1 MTLEDEPLPRTGLCL
16 YDAKNDGF
24 VRIVGEDDILCF
36 VLDDL
41 VFCTF
46 ELADNDAILV
56 NDGLA
61 GRFTLLHVQDGV
73 AALQGIVRVGDNVNL
88 VAADG
93 QMAPVG
99 LVCRDLELG
108 GSGFHLDISFSAN
121 GFEGDVGAGRYGNQL
136 RNDNID
142 GLLPAGVKDQDSGQC
157 QYDGYNLFHIVHYL
171 VFLNVAR

>member
-1 MTLEDEPLPRTGLCL
+1 MDNQLFGLAVKRQPVCIGGGN
-16 YDAKNDGF
+16 NDGF

-56 NDGLA
+56 NDGFAGSLA
-61 GRFTLLHVQDGV
+61 RLHVQDGV

-108 GSGFHLDISFSAN
+108 GSGFPLNISFN

-142 GLLPAGVKDQDSGQC
+142 GLLPARVKDQDSGQC